1 MIKRVLRL
9 REIQLT
15 ICYLQ
20 TVLKMSQETQQ
31 IESKLPIKVIIVGDG
46 AVGKTCLA
54 ETFVT
59 KEFPTHCS
67 RLTKPPQCEEYGIP
81 TVLEKLAYLMTVDDE
96 VKTSRYALCA

>member
-1 MIKRVLRL
+1 
-9 REIQLT
+9 
-15 ICYLQ
+15 
-20 TVLKMSQETQQ
+20 MSQETQQ
-31 IESKLPIKVIIVGDG
+31 RESKLPIKVIIVGDG

-81 TVLEKLAYLMTVDDE
+81 TVLEKLDYLMTVDDE
-96 VKTSRYALCA
+96 VKTYMLYVLKMC

>member
-1 MIKRVLRL
+1 
-9 REIQLT
+9 
-15 ICYLQ
+15 
-20 TVLKMSQETQQ
+20 MSQETQQ
-31 IESKLPIKVIIVGDG
+31 RESKLPIKVIIVGDG

-59 KEFPTHCS
+59 KEFPTDCS
-67 RLTKPPQCEEYGIP
+67 RLTMPYEEYGIP